1 MSDTRKSDALSN
13 FLLASA
19 VVLAGMYGL
28 EKYNRSALDD
38 AEARALAIQVE
49 GCEAHA
55 VGQKGTALGLRC
67 TNAEQAATA
76 VSGVTGFEAI
86 WIEADDKRYQC
97 PIGVTSLS
105 DCTNAQ

>member
-1 MSDTRKSDALSN
+1 MSDARKSDALSN

-28 EKYNRSALDD
+28 EKYNRSGLDE
-38 AEARALAIQVE
+38 AEARALAVQVA

-55 VGQKGTALGLRC
+55 VGQKGAELGLRC
-67 TNAEQAATA
+67 ESAEDAAAA

-86 WIEADDKRYQC
+86 WIEAQGKRYRC
-97 PIGVTSLS
+97 PVGVASIA
-105 DCTNAQ
+105 DCTSNQ